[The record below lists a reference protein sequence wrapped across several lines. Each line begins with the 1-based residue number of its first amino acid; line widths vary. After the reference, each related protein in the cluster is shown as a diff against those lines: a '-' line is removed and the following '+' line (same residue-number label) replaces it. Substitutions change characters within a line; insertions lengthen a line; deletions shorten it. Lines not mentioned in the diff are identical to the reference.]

1 MNSLQSLINRALQPI
16 REKIS
21 HAVMRAIVSAVDDSK
36 SMQLLKISCAD
47 DDATED
53 VEHPQEYGLSSVAP
67 SGGEAV
73 AVRIGGRSDDLLSL
87 ISSYSKSRP
96 KNLNSGEVCLW
107 SDFGQKITLKKD
119 GSISIVPASGKKI
132 ILDAE
137 TEISGAASIN
147 GNLSVTG
154 KADVTGIVTGSDCQ
168 AGVISLLTH
177 VHSSTVEP
185 TKFTGPPAS
194 V

>member
-67 SGGEAV
+67 SGGESV
-73 AVRIGGRSDDLLSL
+73 AARIGGRSDDLLSL

-96 KNLNSGEVCLW
+96 NNLSSGEVCLW

-119 GSISIVPASGKKI
+119 GSISVAPASGKKI

-137 TEISGAASIN
+137 TEISGATSIT

-168 AGVISLLTH
+168 AGGISLLTH
-177 VHSSTVEP
+177 KHLGVTVGEEVSGTP
-185 TKFTGPPAS
+185 TM
-194 V
+194 